1 MEALLQVYLCIK
13 EKILIYYYY
22 YYYLALIIGMKCWQS
37 ENVEAKIV
45 LQRAEKAVPL
55 RDEHPKIKVPGPIS
69 DNPSMYND

>member
-1 MEALLQVYLCIK
+1 
-13 EKILIYYYY
+13 
-22 YYYLALIIGMKCWQS
+22 MKCWQS